1 MLLRCF
7 KDLLPAS
14 SGACSFGLAAL
25 LSRQSSP
32 AGALAFTRT
41 LSVSSGSLSE
51 GKGGGAAGGKPVEES
66 GRRNSGRSDL
76 SDPSL
81 AKLHVTNLSYDLDI
95 VAVVRLFEPFG
106 KVHWASFLTKRD
118 PQNIGKYLRKRGEA
132 GDWMHGGV
140 PAVCV
145 ACCLTYDVCGAVV
158 HNACMHAEASPV

>member
-41 LSVSSGSLSE
+41 LSVSFGSLSE

-95 VAVVRLFEPFG
+95 AAVVRLFEPFG

-132 GDWMHGGV
+132 GTGCMGV
-140 PAVCV
+140 CLRCVVLPA
-145 ACCLTYDVCGAVV
+145 A
-158 HNACMHAEASPV
+158 